1 MKSFELLLKY
11 SVFKRQQV
19 NFKMEIALTCKSN
32 TSKKSKLGVGK
43 SSGIKRMNKK
53 EASEWFQ
60 GLSPA
65 EQSLLKQKSNSSSSS
80 FSDEEKKTKKER
92 HERERELILKRR
104 SEHEAR
110 MKAQLQSKA
119 EITQQIQKCRELRNR
134 LIPLQMRL
142 NQMKMHE
149 SHNTYHRHTQSSHF
163 YFKLGNLEAKV
174 SHELRLIQNEEK
186 VLFDMHHKH
195 HCIKNSIKDII
206 AKITAISK
214 TNPYTRIQAKNYVDN
229 IYNLVTA

>member
-1 MKSFELLLKY
+1 
-11 SVFKRQQV
+11 
-19 NFKMEIALTCKSN
+19 METALTCNSN
-32 TSKKSKLGVGK
+32 TTSKKSKLGVGK

-60 GLSPA
+60 GLPPA

-80 FSDEEKKTKKER
+80 NEKKKTKKER

-110 MKAQLQSKA
+110 MKAQLKSKA
-119 EITQQIQKCRELRNR
+119 EITQQIQKCQDMRRR

-149 SHNTYHRHTQSSHF
+149 SHNTYHRYTQSSSHF
-163 YFKLGNLEAKV
+163 YFKLGNLEDNV
-174 SHELRLIQNEEK
+174 SNELRLIQNEER

-206 AKITAISK
+206 AKVTARSK
-214 TNPYTRIQAKNYVDN
+214 TDPYARFKGKKCVDS
-229 IYNLVTA
+229 IYNLVTV

>member
-1 MKSFELLLKY
+1 
-11 SVFKRQQV
+11 
-19 NFKMEIALTCKSN
+19 METTIRTIG
-32 TSKKSKLGVGK
+32 TIGKSKSKSKSGVGK

-60 GLSPA
+60 NLSLA
-65 EQSLLKQKSNSSSSS
+65 EKSLLKQKANSSSSS
-80 FSDEEKKTKKER
+80 EERKSKKEM
-92 HERERELILKRR
+92 HERERELILKRQ

-119 EITQQIQKCRELRNR
+119 EITQQIQKCRELRSR
-134 LIPLQMRL
+134 LIPFQMRL
-142 NQMKMHE
+142 NQMKLHE
-149 SHNTYHRHTQSSHF
+149 SHNTYHRYTQSSNF

-174 SHELRLIQNEEK
+174 SNELRLIQNEEK

-206 AKITAISK
+206 AKITALSK
-214 TNPYTRIQAKNYVDN
+214 NNPYTRIQAKNYVDN
-229 IYNLVTA
+229 IYNLVTV

>member
-1 MKSFELLLKY
+1 
-11 SVFKRQQV
+11 VFKQQQV
-19 NFKMEIALTCKSN
+19 ATSQLNYKMET
-32 TSKKSKLGVGK
+32 TGKSKSKSGLGK

-65 EQSLLKQKSNSSSSS
+65 EQSLLKQEKNSSSSS
-80 FSDEEKKTKKER
+80 NEKKKTKKEM
-92 HERERELILKRR
+92 HERERELILKRQ

-110 MKAQLQSKA
+110 MKAQLKSRA
-119 EITQQIQKCRELRNR
+119 EITQQIQKCRELRSR

-142 NQMKMHE
+142 NQMKMHA
-149 SHNTYHRHTQSSHF
+149 SHNTYHRYTQTSNF

-174 SHELRLIQNEEK
+174 SNELRLIQNEEK

-206 AKITAISK
+206 AKITAIP
-214 TNPYTRIQAKNYVDN
+214 NPYTRFQAKKYVDN
-229 IYNLVTA
+229 IYNLVTV

>member
-1 MKSFELLLKY
+1 MF
-11 SVFKRQQV
+11 SVRTGTSQLNYIMQTAA
-19 NFKMEIALTCKSN
+19 IAKATG
-32 TSKKSKLGVGK
+32 KSKSGVGK
-43 SSGIKRMNKK
+43 SSGIKRRNKK

-60 GLSPA
+60 NLLPA
-65 EQSLLKQKSNSSSSS
+65 QQSLLKQKANSSSS
-80 FSDEEKKTKKER
+80 EERKIKTEM
-92 HERERELILKRR
+92 HERERELILKRQ

-119 EITQQIQKCRELRNR
+119 EITLQIQKCQEMRRR

-149 SHNTYHRHTQSSHF
+149 SHNTYHRYTQSSNF

-174 SHELRLIQNEEK
+174 SNELRLIQNEEK
-186 VLFDMHHKH
+186 ALFDMHHRH

-206 AKITAISK
+206 AKTTARSK
-214 TNPYTRIQAKNYVDN
+214 TDPYARIKGKKCVDN
-229 IYNLVTA
+229 IYNLVTM

>member
-1 MKSFELLLKY
+1 MNYVLNTQCY
-11 SVFKRQQV
+11 QQQV
-19 NFKMEIALTCKSN
+19 DYQMEITV
-32 TSKKSKLGVGK
+32 TGKSKSKSGVGK
-43 SSGIKRMNKK
+43 SGIKRMNKK

-60 GLSPA
+60 SLSPA
-65 EQSLLKQKSNSSSSS
+65 EKSLLKQKSNSSSSS
-80 FSDEEKKTKKER
+80 GEEKKTKKEMM
-92 HERERELILKRR
+92 HERERELILRR
-104 SEHEAR
+104 RTEHEAR

-119 EITQQIQKCRELRNR
+119 EITQQIQKCKEIRNR

-142 NQMKMHE
+142 NQMKLHE
-149 SHNTYHRHTQSSHF
+149 SHNTYHRYTQSSQFF
-163 YFKLGNLEAKV
+163 YKLGNLEAKI

-229 IYNLVTA
+229 IYNLVTV

>member
-1 MKSFELLLKY
+1 
-11 SVFKRQQV
+11 
-19 NFKMEIALTCKSN
+19 
-32 TSKKSKLGVGK
+32 
-43 SSGIKRMNKK
+43 MNKK

-60 GLSPA
+60 GLPPA
-65 EQSLLKQKSNSSSSS
+65 DQSLLKQKSNSSSS
-80 FSDEEKKTKKER
+80 DQEKKTKKEM

-110 MKAQLQSKA
+110 MKAQLQSKV
-119 EITQQIQKCRELRNR
+119 EITQQIQKCQELRSR

-142 NQMKMHE
+142 NQMKLHA
-149 SHNTYHRHTQSSHF
+149 SHNTYHRYTQSSIF

-174 SHELRLIQNEEK
+174 SNELRLIQNEEK

-206 AKITAISK
+206 AKITARLK
-214 TNPYTRIQAKNYVDN
+214 TDPYARIKGKKCVDS
-229 IYNLVTA
+229 IYNLVTV

>member
-1 MKSFELLLKY
+1 
-11 SVFKRQQV
+11 
-19 NFKMEIALTCKSN
+19 METTGITGIS
-32 TSKKSKLGVGK
+32 KSKSKSGIGK
-43 SSGIKRMNKK
+43 SSGLQRMNKK

-60 GLSPA
+60 NLSPFR
-65 EQSLLKQKSNSSSSS
+65 QSLLKQKAKSSSSS
-80 FSDEEKKTKKER
+80 EERKTKTKTEM
-92 HERERELILKRR
+92 HERERELILKRQ

-119 EITQQIQKCRELRNR
+119 EITQQIQKCQEMRRQ
-134 LIPLQMRL
+134 LIPPQMRL

-149 SHNTYHRHTQSSHF
+149 SHNTYHRYTQSSHF

-174 SHELRLIQNEEK
+174 SNELRLIQNEEK

-206 AKITAISK
+206 AKITALSK
-214 TNPYTRIQAKNYVDN
+214 TDPYARISGKKCVDN
-229 IYNLVTA
+229 IYNLVTI

>member
-1 MKSFELLLKY
+1 
-11 SVFKRQQV
+11 
-19 NFKMEIALTCKSN
+19 METTGIS
-32 TSKKSKLGVGK
+32 KSKSGVGK
-43 SSGIKRMNKK
+43 SSGIRRMNKK

-60 GLSPA
+60 NLSLS
-65 EQSLLKQKSNSSSSS
+65 EKSLLKQKANSSSSS
-80 FSDEEKKTKKER
+80 EERKTKTKTEM
-92 HERERELILKRR
+92 HERERELILKRQ

-119 EITQQIQKCRELRNR
+119 EITQQIQKCQEMRRR

-149 SHNTYHRHTQSSHF
+149 SHNTYHRYTQSSHF
-163 YFKLGNLEAKV
+163 YFKLGNLESNV
-174 SHELRLIQNEEK
+174 SNELRLIQNEEK

-206 AKITAISK
+206 AKITARSK
-214 TNPYTRIQAKNYVDN
+214 TDPYARIKGKKCVDS
-229 IYNLVTA
+229 IYNLVTV